1 MQNFGK
7 LERVDLREG
16 WNDEAQSFTPWL
28 AKEENLALLG
38 ETLDMELELE
48 AKEQNVGPFS
58 ADILCK
64 DTADNSWVLIENQL
78 EKTDH
83 RHIGQLITYA
93 SGLQAVT
100 IVWIAA
106 IFQDE
111 HRAAMD
117 WLNEITHDQFN
128 FFGLEIELWKIG
140 DSLAAPKFNIV
151 SKPSDW
157 SRSIKQVAR
166 RGELSEGKTM
176 LERYWSTLR
185 KYLLDRSSPVRAQTP
200 RPQQWASFSIGRT
213 GFNMRASVSTQ
224 KKQIQVALVLS
235 GEDSQTHFKLL
246 EQDKD
251 EIEREIS
258 SDLDWT
264 ERPAG
269 KQSVI
274 SIIKS
279 SVDPADESDRVNQ
292 MEWLSDMLGRFDST
306 FRPRVKE
313 LDASD
318 WVPDDYI
325 EEFEEDEQ

>member
-16 WNDEAQSFTPWL
+16 WSKEEKDFTPWL
-28 AKEENLALLG
+28 AKEENLTLLG
-38 ETLDMELELE
+38 ETLGMELELE
-48 AKEQNVGPFS
+48 SSEKRVGSFE

-64 DTADNSWVLIENQL
+64 DTAYNFWVVIENQL

-83 RHIGQLITYA
+83 GHIGKLITYA
-93 SGLQAVT
+93 AGLQAFT
-100 IVWIAA
+100 IVWISAS
-106 IFQDE
+106 FTDE

-117 WLNEITHDQFN
+117 WLNEITHDRFR

-151 SKPSDW
+151 SKPNDWGRSVRRTASDD
-157 SRSIKQVAR
+157 
-166 RGELSEGKTM
+166 ELSDRQIMSE
-176 LERYWSTLR
+176 LYWSTLR
-185 KYLLDRSSPVRAQTP
+185 DHLINKNSPVKAQTP
-200 RPQQWASFSIGRT
+200 RPQPLASFSIGKT

-251 EIEREIS
+251 EIEKEVS
-258 SDLDWT
+258 PDLDWT
-264 ERPAG
+264 ERPSG
-269 KQSVI
+269 QQSVI

-279 SVDPADESDRVNQ
+279 NVDPADESDWTNQ
-292 MEWLSDMLGRFDST
+292 MQWLSDMLERFDKT
-306 FRPRVKE
+306 FRTRVKE
-313 LDASD
+313 LDTSE
-318 WVPDDYI
+318 WMPDDYI
-325 EEFEEDEQ
+325 QEFEEDEQ